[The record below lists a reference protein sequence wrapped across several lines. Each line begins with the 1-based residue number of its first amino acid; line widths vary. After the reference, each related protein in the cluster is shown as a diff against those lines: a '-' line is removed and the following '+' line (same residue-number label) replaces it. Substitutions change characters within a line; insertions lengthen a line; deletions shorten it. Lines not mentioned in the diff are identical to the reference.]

1 MNREPETPTF
11 DPASDGTRRPR
22 RRRGR
27 RPRRAMVIAGTAG
40 LIAVVG
46 GGYGVAQSLSGGG
59 GDSRTAAAAASEPAW
74 DQPSGKSA
82 EKSAGK
88 SGEQP
93 PAAVT
98 APSEKAHSA
107 SPSASAS
114 EAAAKEKAGDSKA
127 GDDKKN
133 QQEVRA
139 EGGAG
144 GGGEKSAARTPA
156 QAKEAPS
163 AENGNGSGSV
173 RKPPARGGG
182 AQAGGANGKHVQQV
196 VDMVNAERAKAG
208 CSPVTVNAKLQAAAQ
223 GHSDDMA
230 ARDYYAHTSP
240 EGKSPGDRITAAG
253 YRWSTYGENIFKS
266 PKDARTAM
274 DGWMKS
280 EGHRANILNC
290 SFKEIGVGINFKAN
304 GPWWTQNFGAS
315 S

>member
-1 MNREPETPTF
+1 MIREPQTPSF
-11 DPASDGTRRPR
+11 DPASDGDRRPR
-22 RRRGR
+22 RHRGR
-27 RPRRAMVIAGTAG
+27 RPRRAMVIGGTVG

-59 GDSRTAAAAASEPAW
+59 ETRTSAPTASEPTA
-74 DQPSGKSA
+74 DRTTEASKDGLSVA
-82 EKSAGK
+82 AANS
-88 SGEQP
+88 
-93 PAAVT
+93 PAPGT
-98 APSEKAHSA
+98 RSA

-114 EAAAKEKAGDSKA
+114 KAPEKGRGGKEKKDRAESTTEAGGKPDNQAAATTQDAPSTSRG
-127 GDDKKN
+127 N
-133 QQEVRA
+133 
-139 EGGAG
+139 G
-144 GGGEKSAARTPA
+144 GGN
-156 QAKEAPS
+156 
-163 AENGNGSGSV
+163 NGNGTGSGSSSH
-173 RKPPARGGG
+173 RKPPAGGSGGG
-182 AQAGGANGKHVQQV
+182 QAGGANSTYVQQV

-208 CSPVTVNAKLQAAAQ
+208 CSPLTVNAKLQAAAQ

-240 EGKSPGDRITAAG
+240 EGKSPGDRMTAAG

-280 EGHRANILNC
+280 PGHRANILNC
-290 SFKEIGVGINFKAN
+290 SFKEIGVGINFKSN

>member
-1 MNREPETPTF
+1 M
-11 DPASDGTRRPR
+11 
-22 RRRGR
+22 
-27 RPRRAMVIAGTAG
+27 G

-59 GDSRTAAAAASEPAW
+59 ETRSGAAAASEPTADRTTEPSKDHLTAAAAAS
-74 DQPSGKSA
+74 SA
-82 EKSAGK
+82 
-88 SGEQP
+88 P
-93 PAAVT
+93 T
-98 APSEKAHSA
+98 AHSA

-114 EAAAKEKAGDSKA
+114 KAAGKDRDQEKKKDQTGTEAKTEAGAGDEPDARTPAKAKETSSTGSASGNGS
-127 GDDKKN
+127 
-133 QQEVRA
+133 
-139 EGGAG
+139 GGSARKPAAG
-144 GGGEKSAARTPA
+144 GGG
-156 QAKEAPS
+156 
-163 AENGNGSGSV
+163 
-173 RKPPARGGG
+173 GGG

-208 CSPVTVNAKLQAAAQ
+208 CSPLTINAKLQAAAQ

-240 EGKSPGDRITAAG
+240 EGKSPGDRMTAAG

-280 EGHRANILNC
+280 SGHRANILNC
-290 SFKEIGVGINFKAN
+290 SFKEIGVGINFASN

>member
-1 MNREPETPTF
+1 MNRELETPMS
-11 DPASDGTRRPR
+11 DPASDGSTGPR
-22 RRRGR
+22 RRRARGK
-27 RPRRAMVIAGTAG
+27 RPRRALVIGGTVG

-59 GDSRTAAAAASEPAW
+59 ETRTDAAASSASATEQPTETLKEHPSVAAAAS
-74 DQPSGKSA
+74 S
-82 EKSAGK
+82 
-88 SGEQP
+88 
-93 PAAVT
+93 
-98 APSEKAHSA
+98 APSASSSA
-107 SPSASAS
+107 SPSAGASAS
-114 EAAAKEKAGDSKA
+114 AAAGKDGSQEKKD
-127 GDDKKN
+127 
-133 QQEVRA
+133 RA
-139 EGGAG
+139 EVKTEAG
-144 GGGEKSAARTPA
+144 KEAEGKPGTRSSAKDKAD
-156 QAKEAPS
+156 EAPS
-163 AENGNGSGSV
+163 TGRGSGNGSGSA
-173 RKPPARGGG
+173 RKPAAGGGG

-208 CSPVTVNAKLQAAAQ
+208 CSPLTINAKLQAAAQ

-240 EGKSPGDRITAAG
+240 EGKSPGDRMTAAG

-280 EGHRANILNC
+280 PGHRSNILNC
-290 SFKEIGVGINFKAN
+290 SFKEIGVGINFKSN

>member
-1 MNREPETPTF
+1 MNRELETPMS
-11 DPASDGTRRPR
+11 DPASDGTTGPR
-22 RRRGR
+22 RRRARGK
-27 RPRRAMVIAGTAG
+27 RPSRALVIGGTVG

-59 GDSRTAAAAASEPAW
+59 ETRTDAAASSAPATDQPTEPLKEHPSVAAAAS
-74 DQPSGKSA
+74 S
-82 EKSAGK
+82 
-88 SGEQP
+88 
-93 PAAVT
+93 
-98 APSEKAHSA
+98 APSASSSA
-107 SPSASAS
+107 SPSAGASAS
-114 EAAAKEKAGDSKA
+114 AAAGKDKGKDGGRENKDRAGVKT
-127 GDDKKN
+127 
-133 QQEVRA
+133 EA
-139 EGGAG
+139 EAGAG
-144 GGGEKSAARTPA
+144 GKPGTRSSAEDKAD
-156 QAKEAPS
+156 EAPS
-163 AENGNGSGSV
+163 TGRGSGSGSGSA
-173 RKPPARGGG
+173 RKPATGGGGG

-208 CSPVTVNAKLQAAAQ
+208 CSPLTINAKLQAAAQ

-240 EGKSPGDRITAAG
+240 EGKSPGDRMTAAG

-280 EGHRANILNC
+280 PGHRANILNC
-290 SFKEIGVGINFKAN
+290 SFKEIGVGINFKSN

>member
-1 MNREPETPTF
+1 
-11 DPASDGTRRPR
+11 
-22 RRRGR
+22 
-27 RPRRAMVIAGTAG
+27 MVIGGTVG

-59 GDSRTAAAAASEPAW
+59 ETRTDAAAPSASATDRPTEALKEHPSVAAAAS
-74 DQPSGKSA
+74 S
-82 EKSAGK
+82 
-88 SGEQP
+88 
-93 PAAVT
+93 
-98 APSEKAHSA
+98 APSASSA

-114 EAAAKEKAGDSKA
+114 ASAAAGKDREQEKKDRAGVKTEAGTEAGDKP
-127 GDDKKN
+127 
-133 QQEVRA
+133 
-139 EGGAG
+139 GGR
-144 GGGEKSAARTPA
+144 SPA

-163 AENGNGSGSV
+163 TGHGSGNGSGSA
-173 RKPPARGGG
+173 RKPPAGGGGGG

-208 CSPVTVNAKLQAAAQ
+208 CSPLTINTKLQAAAQ

-240 EGKSPGDRITAAG
+240 EGKSPGDRMTAAG

-280 EGHRANILNC
+280 PGHRANILNC
-290 SFKEIGVGINFKAN
+290 SFKEIGVGINFKSN